1 MSDTEAT
8 PSPSGADP
16 RPGFFRAAALA
27 GETIAAVRLDQYGA
41 ASPCPD
47 FDAEQLAR
55 HLIAVLRRVA
65 VSGGGGHP
73 FSVDSFADVPAGEW
87 TKAWQEATAEAEA
100 VWSDP
105 AILGRTCE
113 LGFVTLPG
121 AAAIVV
127 YTTEISLHTWDLAR
141 ATGQEPA
148 WDDAALAP
156 SVAAMRFAV
165 PAEPRGGPVPFGP
178 VVEVPDDAP
187 LIDRLAGWYG
197 RQP

>member
-1 MSDTEAT
+1 MSDTQAT
-8 PSPSGADP
+8 PSLAGADP
-16 RPGFFRAAALA
+16 RPGFFRAVALA
-27 GETIAAVRLDQYGA
+27 GETIAAVRPDQYGA

-73 FSVDSFADVPAGEW
+73 FTVDSFADVPAAEW
-87 TKAWQEATAEAEA
+87 TEAWQEATAEAEA
-100 VWSDP
+100 VWFDP

-113 LGFVTLPG
+113 LGFVTLSG

-156 SVAAMRFAV
+156 SVAAMRHAV

-187 LIDRLAGWYG
+187 LIDRLAAWYG
-197 RQP
+197 RRP